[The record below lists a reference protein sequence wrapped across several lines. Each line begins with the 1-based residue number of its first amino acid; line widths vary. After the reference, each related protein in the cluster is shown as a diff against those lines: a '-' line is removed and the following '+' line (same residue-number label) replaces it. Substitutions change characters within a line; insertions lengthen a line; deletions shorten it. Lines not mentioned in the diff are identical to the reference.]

1 MTSTDRASGNEPVML
16 IAGGSGSV
24 GQAIAR
30 EALASGWAVALH
42 GRSEDKLHAL
52 AAGLG
57 EDGRIEGFA
66 VDVWEPD
73 AAETLVAEVAE
84 EFGRVDAVIDC
95 VATGPQGITGLFPE
109 TSAACF
115 GTFLD
120 MSVGWL
126 QRLAHAAWPH
136 LAVRGGTL
144 ISFVSDAGLFAAP
157 RQTII
162 GAARAGAIGF
172 VRNFAMEAA
181 REGIRAHCIS
191 PSYVEGSES
200 AKRMGSERM
209 ASAAR
214 RAGLGLPT
222 ARDIAPMAVFLCSD
236 NAAKITGQVISING
250 GLNA

>member
-1 MTSTDRASGNEPVML
+1 MADQPLML
-16 IAGGSGSV
+16 IAGGSGSI

-30 EALASGWAVALH
+30 EALATGWAVALH
-42 GRSEDKLHAL
+42 GRNEDKLHAL
-52 AAGLG
+52 TAGLG

-66 VDVWEPD
+66 IDAWEPD
-73 AAETLVAEVAE
+73 AAEALVADVAE
-84 EFGRVDAVIDC
+84 QFGRIDAVIDC
-95 VATGPQGITGLFPE
+95 LATGPNGITGLFPE
-109 TSAACF
+109 THASAF

-126 QRLAHAAWPH
+126 QRLAHAAYPH
-136 LAVRGGTL
+136 LATRGGTL

-181 REGIRAHCIS
+181 RDGIRAHCLS
-191 PSYVEGSES
+191 PSYVEGSDS
-200 AKRMGSERM
+200 ARRMGSERM
-209 ASAAR
+209 ARAAS
-214 RAGLGLPT
+214 RAGLGLPS
-222 ARDIAPMAVFLCSD
+222 AADIAPMAVFLCSD
-236 NAAKITGQVISING
+236 DARKITGQVISING